1 MIILW
6 GWRLKGEAPTLKNRQ
21 THNRRIVLVCLTI
34 LQVGPYRVKDH
45 SKIILPFFLFD
56 FSFSSICLIIWKD
69 KYPQINING
78 VISMKTKLNVE
89 LSKNS
94 DVWNPKRKKRVLH
107 LLNFTLQDVSYTVTY
122 SESSQVSNLELFVK
136 IVDGFQSLPISTKGS
151 MLDV

>member
-94 DVWNPKRKKRVLH
+94 DVWNPKRKKRVLR

>member
-1 MIILW
+1 MVKHTQLNCLSVFDHFVGLALKWWSANPKKSSNTQPTNCFSVFDHFAGWPLW
-6 GWRLKGEAPTLKNRQ
+6 
-21 THNRRIVLVCLTI
+21 
-34 LQVGPYRVKDH
+34 VKDR

-94 DVWNPKRKKRVLH
+94 DIWDPKGEKWVLH
-107 LLNFTLQDVSYTVTY
+107 LLNFTLQAVLYTVTY
-122 SESSQVSNLELFVK
+122 SELSQASNLQRFVK
-136 IVDGFQSLPISTKGS
+136 IVYGF
-151 MLDV
+151 

>member
-6 GWRLKGEAPTLKNRQ
+6 GWRLKGEALTLKNRQ

-94 DVWNPKRKKRVLH
+94 DIWNPKGEKWVLH
-107 LLNFTLQDVSYTVTY
+107 LLNFTLQAVLYTVTY
-122 SESSQVSNLELFVK
+122 SESSQASNLQLFVK
-136 IVDGFQSLPISTKGS
+136 IAYGFQSLPIFTKS
-151 MLDV
+151 PMLDV